1 MISATLEDRNGRSGV
16 TKLSRG
22 GDCKGEPRSALS
34 KEPSVFFMNISGHE
48 NQGAS
53 HMSDEE
59 AGVEVSLAS
68 PSPSLAT
75 PVVPQAPA
83 FGPDVD
89 ARILE
94 ALARKD
100 RDAAAAL
107 LVEAH
112 ARAIG
117 RTCMALLGSQSEA
130 EDALQ
135 ETLLAALDGLESFR
149 GEGTLR
155 AWLLSVARR
164 RAARRLATRT
174 RERDV
179 QQALA
184 APEAGP
190 SAERL
195 SMARRAR
202 QLLDEIKPTEREA
215 LVLRFAAEL
224 SFREVGQACG
234 IDEAAARKR
243 VSRGL
248 ARLRSLL
255 GEDKS

>member
-1 MISATLEDRNGRSGV
+1 
-16 TKLSRG
+16 
-22 GDCKGEPRSALS
+22 
-34 KEPSVFFMNISGHE
+34 MNISGHE
-48 NQGAS
+48 NQGSS

-59 AGVEVSLAS
+59 AGVEANLES
-68 PSPSLAT
+68 PRTVAT
-75 PVVPQAPA
+75 PASEIAPA
-83 FGPDVD
+83 RSERDT
-89 ARILE
+89 RILE
-94 ALARKD
+94 ALD
-100 RDAAAAL
+100 RGDRGQAAQLLLAEHASAL
-107 LVEAH
+107 
-112 ARAIG
+112 G

-130 EDALQ
+130 EDSLQ
-135 ETLLAALDGLESFR
+135 ETLMAALDGLETFR

-155 AWLLSVARR
+155 AWLQSIARR
-164 RAARRLATRT
+164 RCAKRLEART
-174 RERDV
+174 RERNMK
-179 QQALA
+179 QGLAL
-184 APEAGP
+184 PEPGP

-202 QLLDEIKPTEREA
+202 ELLEQIRPTEREA

-224 SFREVGQACG
+224 SFQEVGAASG

>member
-1 MISATLEDRNGRSGV
+1 
-16 TKLSRG
+16 
-22 GDCKGEPRSALS
+22 
-34 KEPSVFFMNISGHE
+34 
-48 NQGAS
+48 
-53 HMSDEE
+53 MSDEE
-59 AGVEVSLAS
+59 ADVEAS
-68 PSPSLAT
+68 VEGPAALPISQAT
-75 PVVPQAPA
+75 RAPA
-83 FGPDVD
+83 VAPAALGHSLDPQ
-89 ARILE
+89 ILE
-94 ALARKD
+94 ALVRGD
-100 RDAAAAL
+100 RDTAAEL

-135 ETLLAALDGLESFR
+135 ETLVAALDGLDGFR

-164 RAARRLATRT
+164 RSARRLAARS

-179 QQALA
+179 RQSLPSA
-184 APEAGP
+184 EAGP

-215 LVLRFAAEL
+215 LVLRFSVEL

-234 IDEAAARKR
+234 IDEAAVRKR

-248 ARLRSLL
+248 SRLRSLL
-255 GEDKS
+255 GEDES

>member
-1 MISATLEDRNGRSGV
+1 
-16 TKLSRG
+16 
-22 GDCKGEPRSALS
+22 
-34 KEPSVFFMNISGHE
+34 MNISGHE
-48 NQGAS
+48 NQGAA

-59 AGVEVSLAS
+59 AGVDASLDIPTSRPA
-68 PSPSLAT
+68 A
-75 PVVPQAPA
+75 QAIPT
-83 FGPDVD
+83 GDEP
-89 ARILE
+89 ILQ
-94 ALARKD
+94 ALAARD
-100 RDAAAAL
+100 RERAASL
-107 LVEAH
+107 LVEQH
-112 ARAIG
+112 AKAIG
-117 RTCMALLGSQSEA
+117 RACMALLGSQSEA
-130 EDALQ
+130 EDVLQ

-149 GEGTLR
+149 GDGTLR

-164 RAARRLATRT
+164 RCARRLEARA
-174 RERDV
+174 RERDLK
-179 QQALA
+179 QSLPAPA
-184 APEAGP
+184 AAA
-190 SAERL
+190 SAERA

-202 QLLDEIKPTEREA
+202 KLLDEVRPTEREA

>member
-1 MISATLEDRNGRSGV
+1 
-16 TKLSRG
+16 
-22 GDCKGEPRSALS
+22 
-34 KEPSVFFMNISGHE
+34 MNIFGHE
-48 NQGAS
+48 NQGAR

-59 AGVEVSLAS
+59 VGVEANVEQSDHPRRLEPLS
-68 PSPSLAT
+68 TRDSE
-75 PVVPQAPA
+75 
-83 FGPDVD
+83 
-89 ARILE
+89 ILE
-94 ALARKD
+94 CLGRKD
-100 RDAAAAL
+100 RDGAAEL
-107 LVEAH
+107 LVDTH
-112 ARAIG
+112 AAAIG

-135 ETLLAALDGLESFR
+135 ETLLAALDGLEAFR

-164 RAARRLATRT
+164 RCARRLEARS
-174 RERDV
+174 RERDAK
-179 QQALA
+179 QGMPLPDA
-184 APEAGP
+184 EP
-190 SAERL
+190 SAERTT
-195 SMARRAR
+195 MARRAR
-202 QLLDEIKPTEREA
+202 LLLEQIRPSEREA

-224 SFREVGQACG
+224 SFRELGVACG